1 MKYQYTANGN
11 SYTLPE
17 EEVEGFLETFP
28 DAKKNEPGKTNPSQE
43 TDARVEENNTASN
56 LENGSSEP
64 TLEDQKTK
72 PQFFDVDKKPIGY
85 TGEKVIISKDG
96 SNVVNPLD
104 ETLDLPITL
113 QNKFVAN
120 TKELFNN
127 NLSTEDISKAFKNT
141 IIPKNY
147 VLNLLNYAYSEGEGR
162 EAGEEKLKT
171 DIGDKLKNYQNLSSE
186 DKGEVFNKVISEAI
200 KAGPNNPVGNIYQ
213 KELQKSYML
222 ATDIT
227 RKQFEPEL
235 NSIENQWLKSVNGR
249 KQKDLES
256 VYGKNLENLQVDRA
270 NKVIADQYIFLN
282 IEKNRFFVNQI
293 KDKELDKKSEEA
305 WGLNY
310 SNLVDNNSAI
320 NQIQESLVKSVHGS
334 IVEKGRKL
342 RLNEGEGGIF
352 QDINILGFDIN
363 LFPEGYSDTPS
374 IFETAAQVI
383 EKTGA
388 QVSSGYL
395 NRIKIQPNERKLFEI
410 RREFKKLQDL
420 NDNDNITIKLDK
432 VFSDPTSETMPVS
445 QARKYLEDLQQPIL
459 QEQIKALQ
467 RDEELR
473 MDMATYASGPS
484 FAKEVDLD
492 QDYISIMA
500 DILNPSAMAQSTIE
514 LGTQIAT
521 TAGVGMVFQ
530 EQGFSFKDQLDNT
543 IKNNEEQINKY
554 LIDNSIE
561 DTALNKQIAAMELG
575 LMSENS
581 KLISDIV
588 GGINGSL
595 EMLPFGLLLKKVPK
609 KAFKQKMAAY
619 VSNIVKNIFKNK
631 NTLAGVTA
639 LEIGTELGQ
648 NVVTD
653 FGSAIAEINFMK
665 LPSGML
671 LADGKPVYSKESR
684 AKLSKYIDLEQGAQE
699 GIKVFQGILLPFTA
713 GNMMTSDFM
722 FATEKM
728 DAKDKLTFIEK
739 IKKEAKE
746 QFEGGQI
753 NENTYNSRVKRIDE
767 FEKLEKKIDPAL
779 KGDARIKVANLL
791 ELKQQKQKEK
801 EGLDPETMQDRINN
815 DIDGINQEIQ
825 EIVNTEFSAAP
836 SSTTVV
842 SEENKKIAI
851 KNKDLMAI
859 IKDPT
864 LQEII
869 NDPESTAIEKGQAQK
884 KITDAEGELFIANQ
898 GLIND
903 VVNKKF
909 DPSKDS
915 GLEKESL
922 IAEANIEFLELIK
935 TFTPEKGEFGSYART
950 YLNLRLNKSIAKL
963 TGSQKNK
970 ETGKFEMAPKQDIT
984 EMEVGEVVAEE
995 STQVLDEVGTKLKA
1009 EFGLEEETV
1018 GKIKE
1023 AVTKVFGTSLP
1034 AVTDKGFKK
1043 KVIKAFKDE
1052 LTDLVKKDGIF
1063 GKDSQEFAAF
1073 LEDNAEAIYKSLPL
1087 EVMTKSFSQFTEK
1100 QIDPK
1105 TGKPFRERTEVG
1117 KEIFVK
1123 KDFNDVKDE
1132 FINYFTDRGLKS
1144 AARSDRKTSI
1154 ATQIADQLA
1163 RDEVVGVLSDP
1174 KVAEKFKAVQELEG
1188 KKVPEDYL
1196 DRIVRE
1202 LDRGLEWLQKQ
1213 QQSNTLRFSLVVP
1226 ELAAKALELFLKT
1239 FIAALK
1245 NPKVQKTAKQV
1256 GKNTTA
1262 LSIALK
1268 EAIKA
1273 VQDKYGNWE
1282 INPAIE
1288 KAIRDNVN
1296 RTREGIDINEEN
1308 LLYRLEDEF
1317 SGSLA
1322 AILKLDKKYTELF
1335 RDPDKIKKAV
1345 KIFNDSVDNIINIEK
1360 ETGES
1365 KIADILYVLGK
1376 TAFGDRSTQ
1385 YEQKKAGKPSPK
1397 GYTIFN
1403 PKSWDAWFNKKFKGY
1418 KPPKTDKYKVNE
1430 RKNDKEGKNYLKIA
1444 TGKVAKGF
1452 YARDKVRAADAE
1464 YLYRTIAK
1472 YAIENGDNNQ
1482 IAMILKT
1489 LGGPMEGITRLMA
1502 PIAYNQRGFKPK
1514 TGKQVVLEHLNP
1526 VSYIDNMMLAK
1537 YKFGINI
1544 NIDKIFKDHTVAII
1558 DKKLAAD
1565 LNANGLRSNQSKEY
1579 ENGKNHVTKR
1589 IFNEVIK
1596 KLNKYDSLIIE
1607 NMDTS
1612 EIFGFNEKLQQEKQ
1626 SELGTEFNQI
1636 IEETKGIAA
1645 DKEYSEAQGRNIGRK
1660 ANKLKI
1666 FVPYSAEDLLGLLYR
1681 FAGEGKQGDAHLKWI
1696 KDNISTPLTESFI
1709 RFEVA
1714 QQSANIYLEEAKKL
1728 AAESGID
1735 FTKEAVDGYTVDQA
1749 IRIHIWS
1756 NSGYNLEKLIGMKEN
1771 QVKRINTHIRQNF
1784 DIKAFE
1790 SAIKDAYVNND
1801 RKYPPP
1807 KDRTWISGTI
1817 TTDLLNFTNS
1827 VTREEAF
1834 KSFFDNIDG
1843 IFGTF
1848 DKNKGKL
1855 SGANLNKIKAVY
1867 GTKFVKALESSL
1879 YRIHTGRNRSYQLD
1893 QQGDSILNWTN
1904 NAIGNIM
1911 FFNTRSAILQT
1922 LSNVNF
1928 TNWHDNNPIE
1938 VAKAWKNT
1946 GQFAKDFTFIFNSDY
1961 LKSRR
1966 SGLKTDIN
1974 EQEIATAV
1982 NSTNKVE
1989 AMLATILKKGF
2000 LPTQMADSFAIALG
2014 GASFYRN
2021 RTNKYKNDGMSQEEA
2036 ETQAFKDF
2044 REISEDSQQSSRP
2057 DKISMEQAGFAGR
2070 LILAFQNT
2078 PMQYNRLAKKAMLD
2092 LINRRGDTKTNVSK
2106 VIWYLGVQNAVF
2118 YASQQALFSI
2128 MFDTPETDDEEKR
2141 EKQRYFNLVNGM
2153 ADSVIRGSGVYGAL
2167 ISTSKNL
2174 IIEILKEDTKEENV
2188 IKALSAISPP
2198 INKKVRQA
2206 FSISKKFIYQQE
2218 LKKMKELGLDSKNP
2232 AIIAGAEALSFGINL
2247 PADRALKKLNNLRTA
2262 FEEETEWWQSVALA
2276 LGWSPYDVNID
2287 EFEKEESRIKTRGLK
2302 ERSIKDRKIKKRKI
2316 K

>member
-1 MKYQYTANGN
+1 MFEYEIDGETIVI
-11 SYTLPE
+11 PRE
-17 EEVEGFLETFP
+17 ELKEKLSQNPGAKFVKEVEPGNTDPSPETK
-28 DAKKNEPGKTNPSQE
+28 DAP
-43 TDARVEENNTASN
+43 VEENNTASDLETGSLDLQKQPVPKN
-56 LENGSSEP
+56 LYGEFAEP
-64 TLEDQKTK
+64 YLEVLQNVEGKTAITPPFTK
-72 PQFFDVDKKPIGY
+72 
-85 TGEKVIISKDG
+85 S
-96 SNVVNPLD
+96 
-104 ETLDLPITL
+104 TLDL
-113 QNKFVAN
+113 
-120 TKELFNN
+120 FNN
-127 NLSTEDISKAFKNT
+127 ESSTEDVNTFFKNEFIPSKFT
-141 IIPKNY
+141 YNAILKDIEDLDPKNPTKFIES
-147 VLNLLNYAYSEGEGR
+147 YSDD
-162 EAGEEKLKT
+162 LKKFKSLDT
-171 DIGDKLKNYQNLSSE
+171 DSKNKIVQDFYNILTK
-186 DKGEVFNKVISEAI
+186 DT
-200 KAGPNNPVGNIYQ
+200 NPVGKIFNNEI
-213 KELQKSYML
+213 QKSYDKAIQL
-222 ATDIT
+222 TKTQISDD
-227 RKQFEPEL
+227 RNK
-235 NSIENQWLKSVNGR
+235 IENEWLNTEQGKRQKQLADTYGVNFEEFTG
-249 KQKDLES
+249 EEI
-256 VYGKNLENLQVDRA
+256 NAA
-270 NKVIADQYIFLN
+270 NIFNEYFGLRSTQ
-282 IEKNRFFVNQI
+282 EKFFNDKI
-293 KDKELDKKSEEA
+293 KEIELDKKSEKLLNDNFNKIAGENDA
-305 WGLNY
+305 LKSIDKRIVQSSLNFIDEFGNVLNREELGLDLKY
-310 SNLVDNNSAI
+310 GPISVGYELI
-320 NQIQESLVKSVHGS
+320 KKQE
-334 IVEKGRKL
+334 
-342 RLNEGEGGIF
+342 
-352 QDINILGFDIN
+352 
-363 LFPEGYSDTPS
+363 
-374 IFETAAQVI
+374 AQV
-383 EKTGA
+383 G
-388 QVSSGYL
+388 SGYL
-395 NRIKIQPNERKLFEI
+395 QKFKIEPTKKRI
-410 RREFKKLQDL
+410 
-420 NDNDNITIKLDK
+420 DNIKDELKSFEDK
-432 VFSDPTSETMPVS
+432 GGNDMVAFRYNNKAYKMTRNKAEEFLYKEQEKET
-445 QARKYLEDLQQPIL
+445 LELL
-459 QEQIKALQ
+459 KAFET
-467 RDEELR
+467 DEELTR
-473 MDMATYASGPS
+473 LTETYANDPRFLNEIDFNQPAGSVIGDIIKGSPQ
-484 FAKEVDLD
+484 ALVDVGSQVAL
-492 QDYISIMA
+492 
-500 DILNPSAMAQSTIE
+500 T
-514 LGTQIAT
+514 LGF
-521 TAGVGMVFQ
+521 GMVIQ
-530 EQGFSFKDQLDNT
+530 EAGFSFKDQLAST
-543 IKNNEEQINKY
+543 IKKNENQINDY
-554 LIDNSIE
+554 LNDNNLNDSQV
-561 DTALNKQIAAMELG
+561 NKQKAAINLG

-581 KLISDIV
+581 ELI
-588 GGINGSL
+588 
-595 EMLPFGLLLKKVPK
+595 
-609 KAFKQKMAAY
+609 
-619 VSNIVKNIFKNK
+619 SNIV
-631 NTLAGVTA
+631 GVINGF
-639 LEIGTELGQ
+639 LE
-648 NVVTD
+648 
-653 FGSAIAEINFMK
+653 
-665 LPSGML
+665 
-671 LADGKPVYSKESR
+671 
-684 AKLSKYIDLEQGAQE
+684 
-699 GIKVFQGILLPFTA
+699 LLPFKKLFRVAIPNSLTKKIGKQIVDKSKEFLSLGKNLAEIPAIEFITEIGQGIVTDIGTA
-713 GNMMTSDFM
+713 AADNIGYAPTKQDLMSYLQEGTRGAQAVLIPAGGAAFSRINRQSLLQKDFKNNK
-722 FATEKM
+722 EKKDYIQNLKDNNKQEFDGGFITKELYEQNNVEL
-728 DAKDKLTFIEK
+728 DAFEKIEK
-739 IKKEAKE
+739 KLDSKLKGQSRIEAASLLYRKSKLEEIKQEKDSTQQESVNQE
-746 QFEGGQI
+746 LE
-753 NENTYNSRVKRIDE
+753 SIDE
-767 FEKLEKKIDPAL
+767 RLTSI
-779 KGDARIKVANLL
+779 V
-791 ELKQQKQKEK
+791 KE
-801 EGLDPETMQDRINN
+801 
-815 DIDGINQEIQ
+815 
-825 EIVNTEFSAAP
+825 EFSIAP
-836 SSTTVV
+836 EPTATISTK
-842 SEENKKIAI
+842 NQQLAQ
-851 KNKDLMAI
+851 KNKELMAI
-859 IKDPT
+859 IKDERT
-864 LQEII
+864 DDAVKRKTEGDLYI
-869 NDPESTAIEKGQAQK
+869 N
-884 KITDAEGELFIANQ
+884 NQ

-909 DPSKDS
+909 DPSKDT
-915 GLEKESL
+915 GLQRESL
-922 IAEANIEFLELIK
+922 VAEANLAFVELMR
-935 TFTPEKGEFGSYART
+935 TFTPAKGEFGAYARR
-950 YLNLRLNKSIAKL
+950 YINLRLNKSIAEL
-963 TGSQKNK
+963 TGSQKNP

-984 EMEVGEVVAEE
+984 E
-995 STQVLDEVGTKLKA
+995 TQVEDTIADDSSQVLEKVGTKLKT

-1023 AVTKVFGTSLP
+1023 AVKKVFGTSLP
-1034 AVTDKGFKK
+1034 AVTDKNFKK
-1043 KVIKAFKDE
+1043 KTVQAFKDE
-1052 LTDLVKKDGIF
+1052 LTDLVKRDGIF
-1063 GKDSQEFAAF
+1063 GKDSQEFTAF
-1073 LEDNAEAIYKSLPL
+1073 LEDNAEAIYNSLPL
-1087 EVMTKSFSQFTEK
+1087 EVVTKSFSQFTEK

-1174 KVAEKFKAVQELEG
+1174 KIAEKFKAVQELEG

-1213 QQSNTLRFSLVVP
+1213 QQSDTLRFSLVVP

-1245 NPKVQKTAKQV
+1245 NPKVQKAAKQV

-1335 RDPDKIKKAV
+1335 RNPKEIKKAV
-1345 KIFNDSVDNIINIEK
+1345 KIFNDSIDDIINIEK

-1502 PIAYNQRGFKPK
+1502 PIVYNQRGFKPK

-1544 NIDKIFKDHTVAII
+1544 DIDKIFKDHTVAII

-1612 EIFGFNEKLQQEKQ
+1612 EIFGFNDKIIKEEQ
-1626 SELGTEFNQI
+1626 SKLGTEFNQI
-1636 IEETKGIAA
+1636 LEESKGIEAG
-1645 DKEYSEAQGRNIGRK
+1645 KEYSEAQGRNIGRK

-1681 FAGEGKQGDAHLKWI
+1681 FAGQGKQGDAHLKWI

-1714 QQSANIYLEEAKKL
+1714 QQAANNYLKEAKNL

-1735 FTKEAVDGYTVDQA
+1735 FTKEAIDGYTVDQA

-1756 NSGYNLEKLIGMKEN
+1756 NSGYNLEKLIGMKDD
-1771 QVKRINTHIRQNF
+1771 QVKRINNHVRQNF

-1790 SAIKDAYVNND
+1790 SAIKDAYISND

-1807 KDRTWISGTI
+1807 KDNTWISGTI
-1817 TTDLLNFTNS
+1817 TTDLLNFTNTI
-1827 VTREEAF
+1827 TREEAF
-1834 KSFFDNIDG
+1834 KPFYDNIEAV
-1843 IFGTF
+1843 FGAF

-1855 SGANLNKIKAVY
+1855 SGANLNKVKAIY
-1867 GTKFVKALESSL
+1867 GTNFVKALESSL
-1879 YRIHTGRNRSYQLD
+1879 YRIHTGRNRSYNLD

-1911 FFNTRSAILQT
+1911 FFNTRSAVLQT

-1928 TNWHDNNPIE
+1928 TNWSDNNPFEI
-1938 VAKAWKNT
+1938 AKAWGNAN
-1946 GQFAKDFTFIFNSDY
+1946 QFKKDFVFLFNSDY

-1982 NSTNKVE
+1982 NSSNRVE
-1989 AMLATILKKGF
+1989 ALLAAILKKGF

-2014 GASFYRN
+2014 GATFYRN
-2021 RTNKYKNDGMSQEEA
+2021 RTNKYKNDGMSQKEA
-2036 ETQAFKDF
+2036 EEQAFKDF

-2092 LINRRGDTKTNVSK
+2092 LINGRGDTKTNVTK
-2106 VIWYLGVQNAVF
+2106 IIWYLGVQNAIF

-2128 MFDTPETDDEEKR
+2128 LFDSPETDDEEKR
-2141 EKQRYFNLVNGM
+2141 EKERYFNLANGM
-2153 ADSVIRGSGVYGAL
+2153 ADSVLRGSGVYGAIL
-2167 ISTSKNL
+2167 STGKNT
-2174 IIEILKEDTKEENV
+2174 IIEILKKGTKEEDI

-2198 INKKVRQA
+2198 INSKIRKVY
-2206 FSISKKFIYQQE
+2206 SISKKFIYKQE

-2232 AIIAGAEALSFGINL
+2232 AIIAGAEALSVGINL
-2247 PADRALKKLNNLRTA
+2247 PADRAIKKINNLRYA
-2262 FEEETEWWQSVALA
+2262 FEEETQWWQSVALA

-2287 EFEKEESRIKTRGLK
+2287 TYEKSTKQPKPKLKGL
-2302 ERSIKDRKIKKRKI
+2302 SKKRNSKSRL
-2316 K
+2316 KRKRLK

>member
-1 MKYQYTANGN
+1 MKYQYTVNGDN
-11 SYTLPE
+11 YTLPE

-28 DAKKNEPGKTNPSQE
+28 NAQKTEPGKTNPSQE
-43 TDARVEENNTASN
+43 TKDARVEEDNTASN
-56 LENGSSEP
+56 SENGFSEP

-72 PQFFDVDKKPIGY
+72 PEFPRPIGY

-127 NLSTEDISKAFKNT
+127 NLSTKDISKAFKNT

-147 VLNLLNYAYSEGEGR
+147 VLNLLNYAYSEGKGE
-162 EAGEEKLKT
+162 EIGEEKLKT
-171 DIGDKLKNYQNLSSE
+171 EIGDKLKNYQNLSSE

-235 NSIENQWLKSVNGR
+235 NNIKDQWLQSVNGAR
-249 KQKDLES
+249 EQKLES
-256 VYGKNLENLQVDRA
+256 VYGESLENLGVSQPNARTIYDEY
-270 NKVIADQYIFLN
+270 KFLN
-282 IEKNRFFVNQI
+282 AEKNKFFVNQI
-293 KDKELDKKSEEA
+293 KNKELDKKSEEA

-310 SNLVDNNSAI
+310 SNLVDNNSAV
-320 NQIQESLVKSVHGS
+320 NEIQKSLVKSVHGS

-342 RLNEGEGGIF
+342 RLSEGEGGIF

-420 NDNDNITIKLDK
+420 NDNDNITIRLDK
-432 VFSDPTSETMPVS
+432 VFSDPTSKTMPVS
-445 QARKYLEDLQQPIL
+445 QAKKYLEDLQQPIL

-492 QDYISIMA
+492 QDFISIMA
-500 DILNPSAMAQSTIE
+500 DILNPAAMAQSTIE

-619 VSNIVKNIFKNK
+619 VSNTVKNIFKNK
-631 NTLAGVTA
+631 KNLAVVAGA
-639 LEIGTELGQ
+639 EIGTELGQ

-653 FGSAIAEINFMK
+653 FGSAIAEIDFMK
-665 LPSGML
+665 LPSGMI

-746 QFEGGQI
+746 QFDGGQI
-753 NENTYNSRVKRIDE
+753 DEKTYNSRVKRIDE

-801 EGLDPETMQDRINN
+801 EGLDDSMQDRINN

-851 KNKDLMAI
+851 KNKDLIAI

-1063 GKDSQEFAAF
+1063 GKDSSEFAAF

-1105 TGKPFRERTEVG
+1105 TGKPFRERTEAG

-1213 QQSNTLRFSLVVP
+1213 QQSDTLRFSLVVP

-1273 VQDKYGNWE
+1273 VQNKYGNLE
-1282 INPAIE
+1282 INPDIE
-1288 KAIRDNVN
+1288 KAIRNNVN
-1296 RTREGIDINEEN
+1296 RTREGIDINEEAVLSIFEDIFTGDMPTVMQLGKDKN
-1308 LLYRLEDEF
+1308 GKKISLRSLFKNKDEVNKSIEVLENFVEKNKDRTDINIPELFYLLGQSTFGARGLYGGRRTLFNRKEAYFKWFKNTFPNFKTPKE
-1317 SGSLA
+1317 
-1322 AILKLDKKYTELF
+1322 KKY
-1335 RDPDKIKKAV
+1335 
-1345 KIFNDSVDNIINIEK
+1345 
-1360 ETGES
+1360 
-1365 KIADILYVLGK
+1365 K
-1376 TAFGDRSTQ
+1376 TL
-1385 YEQKKAGKPSPK
+1385 PK
-1397 GYTIFN
+1397 V
-1403 PKSWDAWFNKKFKGY
+1403 NKKFDFAE
-1418 KPPKTDKYKVNE
+1418 DK
-1430 RKNDKEGKNYLKIA
+1430 I
-1444 TGKVAKGF
+1444 
-1452 YARDKVRAADAE
+1452 RAADAMLFYKE
-1464 YLYRTIAK
+1464 LAQFIIKNADK
-1472 YAIENGDNNQ
+1472 NQ
-1482 IAMILKT
+1482 IAMILSTTTENKNSI
-1489 LGGPMEGITRLMA
+1489 LKLAA
-1502 PIAYNQRGFKPK
+1502 P
-1514 TGKQVVLEHLNP
+1514 VLYYQDNLKKGTETSFEHLSP
-1526 VSYIDNMMLAK
+1526 ASYINTMMINK
-1537 YKFGINI
+1537 YYYNKNVD
-1544 NIDKIFKDHTVAII
+1544 IDKILSDYAVAVIDENISKDLKAN
-1558 DKKLAAD
+1558 K
-1565 LNANGLRSNQSKEY
+1565 LNAKQSDEY
-1579 ENGKNHVTKR
+1579 ENGKNHPTKR
-1589 IFNEVIK
+1589 IFNEKIK
-1596 KLNKYDSLIIE
+1596 ALGKYDGVIIRNLE
-1607 NMDTS
+1607 TG
-1612 EIFGFNEKLQQEKQ
+1612 ERFGFNEKIQQEKQ

-1696 KDNISTPLTESFI
+1696 KDNITTPLTESFI

-1756 NSGYNLEKLIGMKEN
+1756 NSGYDLEKLIGMKED

-1784 DIKAFE
+1784 DIKTFE

-1827 VTREEAF
+1827 ITRGEAF
-1834 KSFFDNIDG
+1834 KSFFDNIES
-1843 IFGTF
+1843 IFGAF
-1848 DKNKGKL
+1848 DKEKGKL
-1855 SGANLNKIKAVY
+1855 SGSNLNKIKAVY
-1867 GTKFVKALESSL
+1867 GTNFVKALESSL
-1879 YRIHTGRNRSYQLD
+1879 YRIHTGRNRSYKLD

-2106 VIWYLGVQNAVF
+2106 IIWYLGVQNAVF

-2153 ADSVIRGSGVYGAL
+2153 ADSIIRGSGVYGAL

-2174 IIEILKEDTKEENV
+2174 IIEILKEGTKEEDV

-2218 LKKMKELGLDSKNP
+2218 LKKIKELGLDSKNP
-2232 AIIAGAEALSFGINL
+2232 AILAGAEALSFGINL
-2247 PADRALKKLNNLRTA
+2247 PADRALKKINNLRYA

-2287 EFEKEESRIKTRGLK
+2287 EFEKEESRVKTRGLK
-2302 ERSIKDRKIKKRKI
+2302 ERSVKRKLKKRKI